1 MITFMTRRIL
11 LTTVL
16 AAALAGPSVAF
27 AQQKP
32 SLGELAAK
40 EAKRREAVKG
50 TSKVLT
56 NQDLPRGMAPRPVPP
71 ADPGAPAEAKPE
83 AKPDEA
89 QPPKTDQPAK
99 DEPAKDEAW
108 WRKRITLAREE
119 LRRNEMFAE
128 ALQTR
133 INALT
138 NDFTARDDPF
148 QRAKIAEERTTALA
162 ELQRVKTDIESTR
175 KTIAD
180 IEEEARR
187 AGVPPGW
194 LR

>member
-1 MITFMTRRIL
+1 MMTSMTRSVL

-16 AAALAGPSVAF
+16 AAACFGPTPAY

-32 SLGELAAK
+32 SLGELAA
-40 EAKRREAVKG
+40 REAQRRQTVKG
-50 TSKVLT
+50 SSKVLT
-56 NQDLPRGMAPRPVPP
+56 NEDLPRGTAPRPAPP
-71 ADPGAPAEAKPE
+71 ADPAAPATE
-83 AKPDEA
+83 AKPDEPP
-89 QPPKTDQPAK
+89 PPKAED
-99 DEPAKDEAW
+99 PAKDEAW
-108 WRKRITLAREE
+108 WRQRISQAREE
-119 LRRNEMFAE
+119 LRRNEMFAD

-133 INALT
+133 INSLT

-148 QRAKIAEERTTALA
+148 QRAKIAEDRTKALTELERVNA
-162 ELQRVKTDIESTR
+162 DIESTR
-175 KTIAD
+175 KKIAD